1 MPVVGTPASSVLIYI
16 PDIISSGADTIGS
29 YFPQWMD
36 IHYNTDPA
44 TGSLLRRFLVSPGRE
59 LLSSAYYSYKVERE
73 KFLNNWLGEPSRGW
87 YVGTDLSSNQIT
99 SVSITTP
106 SRTIY
111 PTICSTEWEF
121 TTAVGPAYIVDNNN
135 YAIYFMGLTIS
146 VLSVVATGTVT
157 FPDGEI
163 LSGTDIYWRED
174 ATGIWHIEEPGSLN
188 RSGPTT
194 ETTSTISNIT
204 GPVTIVYQSNS
215 LLSDLTNATV
225 SINNG
230 PAVPLEYMDYWSS
243 IDEIGLVVDLPRF
256 LGEDNQSY
264 WKRLKSVYPFLGS
277 STEDGLKQAVG
288 RRLGVLDTSYWN
300 GMILLTWNSS
310 SIADVWIHEL
320 PKYSYSLEEMMKE
333 QGLIYYTTKREI
345 EQPYIFNE
353 GALLNV
359 TPASGRIYA
368 SSAYS
373 NSLIANYRYT
383 NYVVQPSGNITVLQ
397 RTGNTAEDIYE
408 VAWTTGIQVNTLSK
422 KKYKEQKLLTGDGL
436 PTSLFLDIANNI
448 RKKVNVTLGYA
459 RWEKVHWFTQD
470 EISPQLDYIPIP
482 MDT

>member
-1 MPVVGTPASSVLIYI
+1 
-16 PDIISSGADTIGS
+16 
-29 YFPQWMD
+29 
-36 IHYNTDPA
+36 
-44 TGSLLRRFLVSPGRE
+44 
-59 LLSSAYYSYKVERE
+59 
-73 KFLNNWLGEPSRGW
+73 
-87 YVGTDLSSNQIT
+87 
-99 SVSITTP
+99 
-106 SRTIY
+106 
-111 PTICSTEWEF
+111 
-121 TTAVGPAYIVDNNN
+121 
-135 YAIYFMGLTIS
+135 
-146 VLSVVATGTVT
+146 
-157 FPDGEI
+157 
-163 LSGTDIYWRED
+163 
-174 ATGIWHIEEPGSLN
+174 
-188 RSGPTT
+188 
-194 ETTSTISNIT
+194 
-204 GPVTIVYQSNS
+204 
-215 LLSDLTNATV
+215 
-225 SINNG
+225 
-230 PAVPLEYMDYWSS
+230 
-243 IDEIGLVVDLPRF
+243 
-256 LGEDNQSY
+256 
-264 WKRLKSVYPFLGS
+264 
-277 STEDGLKQAVG
+277 
-288 RRLGVLDTSYWN
+288 
-300 GMILLTWNSS
+300 
-310 SIADVWIHEL
+310 
-320 PKYSYSLEEMMKE
+320 MMKE